1 MDTWAGQ
8 AANWTWNNVQ
18 DVARIGFGTFDVI
31 LGGSMIWTGAGTLPG
46 IGLIA
51 LGLDQIA
58 TGSMN
63 LRYGRVGQGFSIIE
77 FGVYSATGDATLAFL
92 APGVFSLGF
101 GSLGSFG
108 RAGMR
113 AGAMGGEAAVVGSGA
128 GLTELRIGTGLL
140 REGGWVDRW
149 ARFWKYDRTA
159 ETAMSEGR
167 PILGG
172 LWTLGKL
179 DTLVLRDA
187 RYSIGWFDA
196 LAHEGVHIL
205 SGKLLWPLKS
215 FIHNNQT
222 GALLFGWVRFVEEF
236 AAYNVGHLAVGR
248 LHGLGP
254 MAAHGAF
261 RSISNRPIH
270 VISTFVVFP
279 FEVVGGVYIFRKYHS
294 HR

>member
-1 MDTWAGQ
+1 MGIVRALRHSKPICDSSTNRSWRRGSS
-8 AANWTWNNVQ
+8 
-18 DVARIGFGTFDVI
+18 R
-31 LGGSMIWTGAGTLPG
+31 GGS
-46 IGLIA
+46 
-51 LGLDQIA
+51 
-58 TGSMN
+58 
-63 LRYGRVGQGFSIIE
+63 GRSAAPDASGRGQGQWGRGCGRRFRRGRDRVSNR
-77 FGVYSATGDATLAFL
+77 
-92 APGVFSLGF
+92 LGAIAR
-101 GSLGSFG
+101 GW
-108 RAGMR
+108 
-113 AGAMGGEAAVVGSGA
+113 MGGPSGP
-128 GLTELRIGTGLL
+128 
-140 REGGWVDRW
+140 
-149 ARFWKYDRTA
+149 FWKYDRTA